1 MIEFSHIYVEG
12 FCSIE
17 SLNLPLNN
25 NKVNLVVGSNGFG
38 KTTILS
44 AIIWCI
50 YGKNIKGIS
59 DVNTWP
65 KYRKKGYNGTKVEL
79 YFKVNNSTHKV
90 IRCQNYK
97 GDVEGSKG
105 GSRLV
110 YMVDADLVKEKYKP
124 DIQKLITKNIGMS
137 YTLFMSSIMF
147 GQGLKRLIQET
158 NADKKALFEEVF
170 ELGYL
175 SRARDLASLKLDDIG
190 SKRVKLESKLSIKKS
205 KLSELLSSIKKINTI
220 KKAFKKD
227 KIEEIKDLKKSL
239 KDVLGNISSISKGV
253 SLDKTEVL
261 IGKVEK
267 LSKKLRTIREKLED
281 AKEQSSVNIRSLVKN
296 TLRLIEEGNLDK
308 AKNLLISI
316 EKAFNDKER
325 LYSKVDSYREKI
337 DTYKEEYNSMERKL
351 DKLSN
356 LENKRKELEEE
367 IESVKNKKLSS
378 SDTTKL
384 EEEADNISK
393 EVDGLAKELDLIKSE
408 EEDYE
413 WAYKEPLGN
422 NGLKAFLFE
431 SSLGELNSLLKE
443 YSDVMGFLIQFNVN
457 LNSTKRD
464 FVTQII
470 LDGVEVLYEELSGG
484 QKQLVNLTM
493 ALAMNQVI
501 SSSKGINIAF
511 LDEVFESLSQDN
523 IEIVV
528 SLIQKVY
535 KGKTLFLITH
545 HSSLPISN
553 TRVIRVERVKGL
565 SKYSL

>member
-1 MIEFSHIYVEG
+1 MIEFSHIYIEG

-44 AIIWCI
+44 ALVWCI
-50 YGKNIKGIS
+50 FGKNIKGVS

-65 KYRKKGYNGTKVEL
+65 RYRKKGYMGTKVEV
-79 YFKVNNSTHKV
+79 YFKVNNQVHKI
-90 IRCQNYK
+90 IRCQGYK

-105 GSRLV
+105 GSRLI
-110 YMVDADLVKEKYKP
+110 YMIDTETVKEKYKP
-124 DIQKLITKNIGMS
+124 DIQKLITKNMGMS
-137 YTLFMSSIMF
+137 YNLFMSSIMF

-175 SRARDLASLKLDDIG
+175 SKARDIASTKLADISQHRKKLDTKIFM
-190 SKRVKLESKLSIKKS
+190 KKS
-205 KLSELLSSIKKINTI
+205 KVSELKASLSRVKSI

-227 KIEEIKDLKKSL
+227 QLEEIRSKKESL
-239 KDVLGNISSISKGV
+239 KEVLGNISLLKG
-253 SLDKTEVL
+253 
-261 IGKVEK
+261 EK
-267 LSKKLRTIREKLED
+267 LSSKEKALSEKVEGLNQKLRTIREKLED
-281 AKEQSSVNIRSLVKN
+281 AKEQSSINIQSLIKN
-296 TLRLIEEGNLDK
+296 ILRLMEDGNIEK
-308 AKNLLISI
+308 AKNLLLSI

-325 LYSKVDSYREKI
+325 LFDKVDSYREKI
-337 DTYKEEYNSMERKL
+337 DKYRSEQSILENKL
-351 DKLSN
+351 NKLSN
-356 LENKRKELEEE
+356 LEKKKESIEKE
-367 IESVKNKKLSS
+367 IEAIKNKKLPNSNTS
-378 SDTTKL
+378 KL
-384 EEEADNISK
+384 EKEIEELVVEVEKISK
-393 EVDGLAKELDLIKSE
+393 ERDTIKVD
-408 EEDYE
+408 EDNYE

-470 LDGVEVLYEELSGG
+470 LDGVEVVYEELSGG

-501 SSSKGINIAF
+501 SASKGINIAF

-523 IEIVV
+523 VEVVV

-545 HSSLPISN
+545 HTSLPISN
-553 TRVIRVERVKGL
+553 TRIIRVERVKGI
-565 SKYSL
+565 SQYSL